1 MLFETDQIID
11 NKYTITF
18 PYKETPC
25 AETYRVNDKEGK
37 PLFLKLIIPSALKIS
52 QFTPEEEIL
61 EVEIIRGLSH
71 TNLCTLVDTGQIIQ
85 RGELLTYYVT
95 DFVSGETV
103 AQKMSREETLT
114 VYEAKEI
121 AKATLHALT
130 YLHTLKRPI
139 IHNNVTT
146 QNVLIDLSNQG
157 FQACRLIGFS
167 HARYADARPATDDID
182 ALNPFYLAPE
192 RFNGVCSVQS
202 DIYAVGA
209 MLYHMIFGMPPWF
222 VDLSL
227 YDKDDQTREMLARR
241 CSKLRIPSMHIFD
254 MDERLVCTMAKALA
268 YEAKHRF
275 KSAEEFLQALEEEI
289 EVEQVENEAKDSVAG
304 HK

>member
-71 TNLCTLVDTGQIIQ
+71 TNLCPLVDTGQIIQ

-130 YLHTLKRPI
+130 YLHTLNRPI